1 MNYEINPKDEYPKNY
16 SGKIKI
22 IMKDGTTY
30 SSSQECLRGGR
41 RDPLSRTEVIKKFE
55 ANLKFANVKSSEIE
69 RLYDFVKN
77 IFKSKNLKDINEIN
91 FN

>member
-1 MNYEINPKDEYPKNY
+1 
-16 SGKIKI
+16 
-22 IMKDGTTY
+22 MKDGTTY

-55 ANLKFANVKSSEIE
+55 SNLKFANVKSSEIE
-69 RLYDFVKN
+69 KLYNFITN
-77 IFKSKNLKDINEIN
+77 IFKSKNLNELNEIN